1 MTLPEEVDDPNQPY
15 PDHTGLVPFVATVK
29 PTLPRGNNKSNNNKR
44 PVGPVMRLFQEGRS
58 HKSKAKTQ
66 ATKSTANDT
75 TTFTKGAAGVNA
87 GQVNSANGYLAQ
99 PKNPMTSN
107 LAKKLHARIKS
118 EKELKVDPK
127 KRVKTWLKGV
137 ELDLAPIPLDA
148 QGFPIYR

>member
-1 MTLPEEVDDPNQPY
+1 MTLPEEVDDPHQLY
-15 PDHTGLVPFVATVK
+15 PADTGVIPFVATAK
-29 PTLPRGNNKSNNNKR
+29 PASPRGNIKSSSKR

-58 HKSKAKTQ
+58 RKSKAKTQ

-75 TTFTKGAAGVNA
+75 TTFLKGAAGANTRQEINA
-87 GQVNSANGYLAQ
+87 SQNLVQPANRTTSA
-99 PKNPMTSN
+99 